1 MMTILTSGCWNLIV
15 VLICISLIISDVDH
29 LFMNLLVICISS
41 LERCLFRSSARFSF
55 FLLHTYLFIWL
66 CWVLVV
72 VDRTFHLCCGMRDLL
87 AVAWTLDCSMW
98 DLVPW
103 LGIKPRAPALGAQPA
118 TGPPGKS
125 PPFHFAVGLFA
136 FFVVVRA
143 VWIFWKL
150 SPSWS
155 HCLQIFPPIP

>member
-1 MMTILTSGCWNLIV
+1 MMTILTSGCWYLIV
-15 VLICISLIISDVDH
+15 VLICISLIISDVDP

-41 LERCLFRSSARFSF
+41 LEKRLFRSSAHFSF

-66 CWVLVV
+66 CW
-72 VDRTFHLCCGMRDLL
+72 DRTFHLRCRMRDLL
-87 AVAWTLDCSMW
+87 VVAWTLDRSMR

-125 PPFHFAVGLFA
+125 PPSHFSVGLFA
-136 FFVVVRA
+136 FFVIVWA

-155 HCLQIFPPIP
+155 HCLQIVPPIP